1 MKIPIY
7 QVDAFTSHVFGG
19 NPAAVCVLKKWLP
32 TEVMQ
37 QIAIENNLAET
48 AFVTP
53 QGSHLGLRWFTPET
67 EIDLCGHATLAT
79 AHVLYKHL
87 KYKAPKIVF
96 ESMSGI
102 LEVTQQG
109 KMLTLNFPSR
119 PAEPAA
125 LPKAIQKALST
136 QPTATLKAP
145 RDYMLVYD
153 SEEAVRNLVVN
164 PTLLGKFPMDKG
176 GVIVTARGN
185 EADFVSRF
193 FTPNASV
200 FEDPVTGSAHCT
212 LIPYWSAYLNK
223 PELYALQVSD
233 RLGTLMCK
241 DMGERVHISGEAKT
255 YLKGEI
261 KINR

>member
-7 QVDAFTSHVFGG
+7 QIDAFTNHVFGG
-19 NPAAVCVLKKWLP
+19 NPAAVCPLKKWLP
-32 TEVMQ
+32 TELMQ

-53 QGSHLGLRWFTPET
+53 QGSHFGLRWFTPET

-79 AHVLYKHL
+79 AHVLFKHL
-87 KYKAPKIVF
+87 KYKAAKIVF
-96 ESMSGI
+96 ESMSGL
-102 LEVTQQG
+102 LEVRSNG
-109 KMLTLNFPSR
+109 KLLTLDFPSR
-119 PAEPAA
+119 PAEAVA
-125 LPKAIQKALST
+125 LPKAIQKALSI
-136 QPTATLKAP
+136 QPQATFKA
-145 RDYMLVYD
+145 RDYMLVYE
-153 SEEAVRNLVVN
+153 SEEMVRNLVVN

-185 EADFVSRF
+185 EVDFVSRF

-223 PELYALQVSD
+223 TELYALQVSK
-233 RLGTLMCK
+233 RLGTLVCTNA
-241 DMGERVHISGEAKT
+241 GERVLISGEAKT
-255 YLKGEI
+255 YLIGEI
-261 KINR
+261 KIKI